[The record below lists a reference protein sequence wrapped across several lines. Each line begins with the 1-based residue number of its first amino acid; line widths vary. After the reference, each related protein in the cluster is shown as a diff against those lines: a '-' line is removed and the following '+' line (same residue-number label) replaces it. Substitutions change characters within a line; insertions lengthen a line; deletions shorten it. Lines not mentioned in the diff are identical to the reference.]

1 MKDQDMIKTLLTGTA
16 LAASLAASIAVA
28 SPGHGDGIGEPG
40 DAAHV
45 DRTITIEMDE
55 MNFSPEAI
63 EIAPGETI
71 RFEVV
76 NVGRAVHEFNI
87 GTRETWNGHRDE
99 MRVMMREGMMTMRSI
114 NHDRMMEAGMMHDD
128 ANSVLLEPGDTGE
141 VIWTFPAGG
150 EIGFACNVPGH
161 LEAGMV
167 GEFQMINVQTGHGS

>member
-1 MKDQDMIKTLLTGTA
+1 MRDQDMIKTLLTGTA
-16 LAASLAASIAVA
+16 LVASLTASVA
-28 SPGHGDGIGEPG
+28 LADAGHGSGIGEPG
-40 DAAHV
+40 DAAQV

-55 MNFSPEAI
+55 MKYSPESI
-63 EIAPGETI
+63 EVAPGETI

-87 GTRETWNGHRDE
+87 GTSETWNGHRGE
-99 MRVMMREGMMTMRSI
+99 MRTMMREGMMTMRSI

-141 VIWTFPAGG
+141 VIWTFPEGG

-161 LEAGMV
+161 REAGMV
-167 GEFQMINVQTGHGS
+167 GDFRMGHDS